1 MSDIFLPLDYYT
13 YPCDAGLKRWSHIYL
28 QDRIPTYP
36 PVHCPQI
43 FPRRLPRKGPL
54 ENSWKIHINCALL
67 LLPNFH
73 ECMYPVEF
81 FHIQNHPVG
90 TPENPEPWTTRWE
103 GFPFPAPG
111 LGHHSSFGSCSP
123 WRAWASWWK
132 IRWKC
137 IFDENGWIKFNSLV
151 CVYIYRKINILYSIN
166 GIFIWFN
173 LIYIHYM
180 ICWLKIW
187 RFPAYIHVSF
197 LGKEQGGG
205 VNEKANKRLV
215 DIARLMQLE
224 EQAPTAKT
232 TTGNYWQILT
242 Q

>member
-1 MSDIFLPLDYYT
+1 MYVPSGVFSHPKPPGWDPGKPWTLD
-13 YPCDAGLKRWSHIYL
+13 
-28 QDRIPTYP
+28 
-36 PVHCPQI
+36 
-43 FPRRLPRKGPL
+43 
-54 ENSWKIHINCALL
+54 
-67 LLPNFH
+67 
-73 ECMYPVEF
+73 
-81 FHIQNHPVG
+81 HPVG
-90 TPENPEPWTTRWE
+90 RFSLSCAWSWT
-103 GFPFPAPG
+103 
-111 LGHHSSFGSCSP
+111 SFIV
-123 WRAWASWWK
+123 WKLLALASLSILVEDTLKVYLWWK
-132 IRWKC
+132 WLDKIQWFGVC
-137 IFDENGWIKFNSLV
+137 I
-151 CVYIYRKINILYSIN
+151 YIYRKINILYSIN
-166 GIFIWFN
+166 DIFIWFN

-232 TTGNYWQILT
+232 TMGNYWQILT